1 MEEPAQGI
9 RRLARDICSD
19 KPLGEKKRF
28 GTGISAVAAN
38 GDHSNPSRCD
48 KFGLHLH

>member
-19 KPLGEKKRF
+19 KPLGEKRRF
-28 GTGISAVAAN
+28 ETGISAVAAAW
-38 GDHSNPSRCD
+38 DHSNPGKCD